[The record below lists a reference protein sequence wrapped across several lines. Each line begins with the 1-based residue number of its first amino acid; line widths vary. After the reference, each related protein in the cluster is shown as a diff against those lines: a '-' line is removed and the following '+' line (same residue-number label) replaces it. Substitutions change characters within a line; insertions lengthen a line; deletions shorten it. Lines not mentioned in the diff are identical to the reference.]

1 MYCRQHPETGIVKFE
16 EVCQVD
22 SLDLLEHSMWL
33 DKQTDPRLFRYWKET
48 GLPEYP
54 YFWYV
59 VKVDDGASP
68 MTSVRALL
76 TTGAF
81 VLDQSDIRSMKSI
94 LNVSISLG
102 LSSQIAGK
110 ATFGECWEF
119 RLRGQA
125 SPLPY
130 LLPLLPIRGWCRT
143 LWLPN
148 PTDGALESVE
158 NKQTT
163 NLITTI
169 SFHRG

>member
-119 RLRGQA
+119 RLRGA
-125 SPLPY
+125 SKPP
-130 LLPLLPIRGWCRT
+130 PIPTPAFANSWLVPDAVAAESYRWCPGVS
-143 LWLPN
+143 W
-148 PTDGALESVE
+148 
-158 NKQTT
+158 KQTH
-163 NLITTI
+163 NKLDYNYFF
-169 SFHRG
+169 S